1 MNKGF
6 LFQVSI
12 FLDHQSEEFDWFSFR
27 KTRGYGVKTYSEA
40 VQYLEKFI
48 NYEKQL
54 DKLEYNE
61 REFNLEGFREFLR
74 RLRNPQDTFRSLH
87 IAGTKGKGS
96 VAAMLE
102 AGLVNGGLR
111 VGLYTS
117 PHLGSYLERF
127 RIQGMEM
134 PEEKFVSSIDQLT
147 RLQKEWGEKPSQ
159 GYRTVFE
166 ILTAAAFLYFHE
178 EKIDIAVLETGL
190 GGRLDATNVVSP
202 MVSIITS
209 LGLEHT
215 NLLGTTL
222 SEISRE
228 KGGIIKPHVPVVLSR
243 QEEDKLPEILPV
255 MTSLCEER
263 DAPLVRAEK
272 EIRFVKRELI
282 RSRGNRRI
290 VTGQRLFFQL
300 KKGEDCEVAIPLL
313 GPHQIENCRTSLAA
327 LMQLKDRGM
336 DFDFPKAVQGISG
349 TRWCGRIE
357 VACSDPVII
366 LDGAHCPLSAKALR
380 ITLAECFPS
389 CRRIFLLGILKG
401 KDVSGIAGEIAKD
414 PMISRIITFPPPSPR
429 GIPAEELASL
439 IRPLFSDV
447 DAVSSPEQAFEKSL
461 TQRQKE
467 TMIVITGSL
476 YNVDPFKRLILK
488 NKMNKI

>member
-6 LFQVSI
+6 SFQVSI
-12 FLDHQSEEFDWFSFR
+12 FLDHKTKEFDWFSFG
-27 KTRGYGVKTYSEA
+27 KTRGCGVKTYSEA
-40 VQYLEKFI
+40 AAYLEKFI

-61 REFNLEGFREFLR
+61 RQFNLEGFREFLS
-74 RLRNPQDTFRSLH
+74 RLQNPQDTFRSLH

-102 AGLVNGGLR
+102 AALFRAGVR

-134 PEEKFVSSIDQLT
+134 PEERFVSSIDQLT
-147 RLQKEWGEKPSQ
+147 RLQEERGGKPPQ

-166 ILTAAAFLYFHE
+166 ILTALAFVYFHE

-202 MVSIITS
+202 LVSIITS

-228 KGGIIKPHVPVVLSR
+228 KGGIIKPHVPVILSR
-243 QEEDKLPEILPV
+243 QEEEKLPEILPV
-255 MTSLCEER
+255 LTGLCESQ
-263 DAPLVRAEK
+263 DAPLLRADK
-272 EIRFVKRELI
+272 EIRFVRGELI
-282 RSRGNRRI
+282 RSGGNRRI

-300 KKGEDCEVAIPLL
+300 KKGEECEVMIPLL
-313 GPHQIENCRTSLAA
+313 GPHQIENCRTALAT
-327 LMQLKDRGM
+327 LMQLKEMGI
-336 DFDFPKAVQGISG
+336 DFDFPKAVEGISE
-349 TRWCGRIE
+349 THWPGRIE
-357 VACSDPVII
+357 VACSDPLII

-380 ITLAECFPS
+380 ITLEECFPS
-389 CRRIFLLGILKG
+389 CRRIYLLGILKG
-401 KDVSGIAGEIAKD
+401 KDVPGIAGEIAKD

-429 GIPAEELASL
+429 GIPAEELGSL
-439 IRPLFSDV
+439 IRPLFPVV
-447 DAVSSPEQAFEKSL
+447 DAVSSYEQAFDKSL
-461 TQRQKE
+461 AQRQTE

-476 YNVDPFKRLILK
+476 YNVDPFKKLILK
-488 NKMNKI
+488 NKMN